1 LGYAPSVFSPIV
13 SEEEKKFTNINA
25 RTTSIP
31 NVTARRL
38 STQRSDDNDETVNDD
53 VDELLN
59 LLQDLGDERE
69 NLLDVD
75 EADGDAEVVDFTD
88 VRRRRHDEQDEL
100 VSMLYFFLFVTD
112 VAGN

>member
-1 LGYAPSVFSPIV
+1 M
-13 SEEEKKFTNINA
+13 
-25 RTTSIP
+25 
-31 NVTARRL
+31 TARRL

-112 VAGN
+112 FAGN

>member
-1 LGYAPSVFSPIV
+1 
-13 SEEEKKFTNINA
+13 
-25 RTTSIP
+25 
-31 NVTARRL
+31 VTARRL

>member
-1 LGYAPSVFSPIV
+1 
-13 SEEEKKFTNINA
+13 
-25 RTTSIP
+25 
-31 NVTARRL
+31 VTARRL

-69 NLLDVD
+69 NLLDVN